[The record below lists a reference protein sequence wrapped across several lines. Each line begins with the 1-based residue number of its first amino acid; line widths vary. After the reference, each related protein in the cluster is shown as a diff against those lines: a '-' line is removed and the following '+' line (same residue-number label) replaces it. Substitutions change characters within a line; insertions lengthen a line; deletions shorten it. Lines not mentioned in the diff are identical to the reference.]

1 MKYLLRSSNP
11 LKYQL
16 KSTVLYSLV
25 YWKPSTA
32 LAASPFALSLAAAI
46 CSSFSLVHSRSTLS
60 SSVKVRNFSLA
71 WLASSI
77 VAMSSFLCFEFS
89 ASKDDAWDR
98 ADSTLVSEARYS
110 EVMWRLSPSTGIK
123 IKGVHNLLKK
133 KKKKEI
139 GRSMQGVKLHS
150 YLYELMEITPR
161 NFVCWHSKDHL
172 KLVCAKGILSSRH
185 GDSGVI
191 LDTRRPGVNFFF
203 LLLPNSQ
210 PLVAGRKLFH

>member
-133 KKKKEI
+133 KKKKGDREKHA
-139 GRSMQGVKLHS
+139 RS
-150 YLYELMEITPR
+150 EITQLPIR
-161 NFVCWHSKDHL
+161 
-172 KLVCAKGILSSRH
+172 AY
-185 GDSGVI
+185 GDNASQ
-191 LDTRRPGVNFFF
+191 LRLLALQRPPQAR
-203 LLLPNSQ
+203 L
-210 PLVAGRKLFH
+210 R